1 MSSRRRRVL
10 GAKPYRN
17 YSEDTLKAAM
27 AAVDTGM
34 TLREAEEKFK
44 IPRATLNRKH
54 RRLQLN
60 KVGRPKVFS
69 EALEEVFVQ
78 SIVRAAAWGYPLSGR
93 YWLEGFLRRHKSTL
107 SVRLSENIKRQRA
120 GVTQE
125 TLKSYFQ
132 ELKTTLEDVDP
143 AAIVNFDETNIS
155 DDPGRQKVL
164 VRRGIKH
171 AHKIIDSSKSST
183 SVMFAG
189 TASGVL
195 LPPYVVYKAEHLY
208 NTWTEGGPPNTVY
221 NRSRSG
227 WFDTTIFE
235 DWCLKVIIPY
245 VESFNGRGPMVVI
258 GDNLSS
264 HISLD
269 VIQKCTD
276 YNIKF
281 VCLPANSTGLCQPL
295 DVAVFRLL
303 KIKWS
308 DLEEWR
314 EAVLNTANSSSDDN
328 NEFDTVFFDDVH
340 DMFPDDDERS
350 ASPLITNIP
359 PNENQENED
368 PLNVDQSVYTDEQF
382 KVSVPSDGGAGCSK
396 DIDTEIVN
404 NSEIS
409 PDSFAVVELLCN
421 ENTKK
426 QTEKKFI
433 AQITNM
439 VSDGKVTCRFMKCF
453 SATKVL
459 HLFPTRSLSQE
470 QKENAVKML
479 QRRWK
484 NLRACFS
491 RELRSQKD
499 VKSGQAAPKR
509 KRYVYFNKLLF
520 LVPSME
526 PVRETS
532 SNVTSLDKEAISEN
546 DSSTPAITRP
556 TKEKKKNK
564 SYEESLLDI
573 LRDKTNHQDI
583 QAQTIISR
591 YLWFHY

>member
-78 SIVRAAAWGYPLSGR
+78 SIITAAAWGYPLSGLDLSLLVKSHLHRLGLNETRFKGNLPRR
-93 YWLEGFLRRHKSTL
+93 YWLKGFLRCHKSTL

-143 AAIVNFDETNIS
+143 AAIVNFDETNMS

-235 DWCLKVIIPY
+235 DWFLKVIIPY
-245 VESFNGRGPMVVI
+245 VESFNGRGPVVVI

-264 HISLD
+264 HFSLD

-295 DVAVFRLL
+295 DVAVFRPL
-303 KIKWS
+303 KIKWRS
-308 DLEEWR
+308 VLLSWKEKNRGVMPKHVFPRLLKQTLDNIENMGKNLKSGF
-314 EAVLNTANSSSDDN
+314 EAAGIYPINEKRVLDRLPT
-328 NEFDTVFFDDVH
+328 
-340 DMFPDDDERS
+340 
-350 ASPLITNIP
+350 
-359 PNENQENED
+359 QED
-368 PLNVDQSVYTDEQF
+368 P
-382 KVSVPSDGGAGCSK
+382 
-396 DIDTEIVN
+396 EIHN
-404 NSEIS
+404 N
-409 PDSFAVVELLCN
+409 A
-421 ENTKK
+421 
-426 QTEKKFI
+426 
-433 AQITNM
+433 
-439 VSDGKVTCRFMKCF
+439 
-453 SATKVL
+453 
-459 HLFPTRSLSQE
+459 SQH
-470 QKENAVKML
+470 
-479 QRRWK
+479 
-484 NLRACFS
+484 S
-491 RELRSQKD
+491 
-499 VKSGQAAPKR
+499 
-509 KRYVYFNKLLF
+509 
-520 LVPSME
+520 
-526 PVRETS
+526 
-532 SNVTSLDKEAISEN
+532 
-546 DSSTPAITRP
+546 
-556 TKEKKKNK
+556 
-564 SYEESLLDI
+564 
-573 LRDKTNHQDI
+573 
-583 QAQTIISR
+583 
-591 YLWFHY
+591 